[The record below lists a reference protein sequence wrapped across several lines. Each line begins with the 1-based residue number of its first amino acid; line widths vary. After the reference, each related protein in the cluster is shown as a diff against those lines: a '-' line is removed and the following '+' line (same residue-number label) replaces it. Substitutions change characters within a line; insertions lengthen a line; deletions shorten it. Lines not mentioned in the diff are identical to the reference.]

1 MKNIYHEKITH
12 DIFIIGFIILLTTPI
27 GAQDRYSDAKK
38 SKSNETVNQ
47 NTNLQGSDKRDRDAT
62 PPIEVATKAKIITDS
77 RASKPTIKPAAMPK
91 LNNPKLKLPSVV
103 NAYNYLYSHQNWNT
117 ASKTTTPS
125 PFGTT
130 NFDEFAL
137 KGNLYYLQ
145 PNTDRL
151 PDFSAMTAIG
161 TIYIPKLDIPKR
173 AFTTGFP
180 GVDKR
185 FEWFGIR
192 YIGAFKLQQGG
203 QYKFRLASD
212 DGSKLW
218 INNKLII
225 NNDGVHSPSS
235 KSGTVDLSAGQHLI
249 QVDYFQ
255 GPRVWIALQLY
266 VTEPNGREQIFSPEL
281 ISNKTIKAEVTDSDK
296 TKHSTKFTLKF
307 VRPNQTQPQIS
318 TK

>member
-1 MKNIYHEKITH
+1 MKNIYHKKITH

-27 GAQDRYSDAKK
+27 IAQDRYSNVKKNKK
-38 SKSNETVNQ
+38 SETVNKS
-47 NTNLQGSDKRDRDAT
+47 TNLQGSDKRNRDAT
-62 PPIEVATKAKIITDS
+62 PPIEAATKAKIITDS
-77 RASKPTIKPAAMPK
+77 RASKPTIKPAEMPK
-91 LNNPKLKLPSVV
+91 LNNPNHQLPSVV

-151 PDFSAMTAIG
+151 PDFSAMTALG
-161 TIYIPKLDIPKR
+161 TIYIAKLDIPKR
-173 AFTTGFP
+173 TFTTGFP

-192 YIGAFKLQQGG
+192 YIGAFNLQQGG

-266 VTEPNGREQIFSPEL
+266 VTEPNGREQIFSPEFS
-281 ISNKTIKAEVTDSDK
+281 SNKAVIGEIMGGKDGDS
-296 TKHSTKFTLKF
+296 TQKFILKF
-307 VRPNQTQPQIS
+307 IRPDQTQP
-318 TK
+318 